1 MWGADVIRSSLDL
14 NAPRAQYTARGSY
27 YKHEPNDLTE
37 GAQPFNYEYI
47 DPLSKTFR
55 RLYGNYQSFS
65 AGELAIRTRDRLE
78 WRVNAFVVTSDGA
91 MYVITDIQQDFSS
104 APKQAFRIAG
114 MPVGV
119 EWVLRLMPYQN
130 PWGIK

>member
-1 MWGADVIRSSLDL
+1 MIYSLLDIV
-14 NAPRAQYTARGSY
+14 APRAQYTARGSY

-37 GAQPFNYEYI
+37 GTQPFSYEYL

-55 RLYGNYQSFS
+55 RLYGNYQSFT

-78 WRVNAFVVTSDGA
+78 WKVNAFVVTSDGA

-119 EWVLRLMPYQN
+119 EWVLRLVPYQN

>member
-1 MWGADVIRSSLDL
+1 MAQDALDIL
-14 NAPRAQYTARGSY
+14 CPHARFTARGSY
-27 YKHEPNDLTE
+27 YKEEPEHEEL
-37 GAQPFNYEYI
+37 GAQTFDYEYV

-55 RLYGNYQSFS
+55 RLYGNYQSFT

-78 WRVNAFVVTSDGA
+78 WKINAFVVTSDGA

-119 EWVLRLMPYQN
+119 EWVLRLVPYQN

>member
-1 MWGADVIRSSLDL
+1 MIYSLLDIV
-14 NAPRAQYTARGSY
+14 APHARFTARGSY
-27 YKHEPNDLTE
+27 YKEEPEHEEL
-37 GAQPFNYEYI
+37 GAQTFDYEYI

-55 RLYGNYQSFS
+55 RLYGNYQSFT

-78 WRVNAFVVTSDGA
+78 WKVNAFVVTSDGA

-119 EWVLRLMPYQN
+119 EWVLRLVPYQN

>member
-1 MWGADVIRSSLDL
+1 MIRSSLDL

-27 YKHEPNDLTE
+27 YKHEPNDLTA
-37 GAQPFNYEYI
+37 GAQPFDYAYI
-47 DPLSKTFR
+47 DSLSKTFR
-55 RLYGNYQSFS
+55 RLYGNYQSFT
-65 AGELAIRTRDRLE
+65 AGELVIRTRDRLE
-78 WRVNAFVVTSDGA
+78 WKVNAFVVTSDGA

-119 EWVLRLMPYQN
+119 EWVLRLVPYQN

>member
-1 MWGADVIRSSLDL
+1 MIRSSLDL

-27 YKHEPNDLTE
+27 YKNEPNDLTE
-37 GAQPFNYEYI
+37 GAQPFSYEYL

-78 WRVNAFVVTSDGA
+78 WKVNAFVVTSDGA

-119 EWVLRLMPYQN
+119 EWVLRLVPYQN

>member
-1 MWGADVIRSSLDL
+1 MIYSLLDIV
-14 NAPRAQYTARGSY
+14 APRAQYTARGSY
-27 YKHEPNDLTE
+27 YKREPNDLTE
-37 GAQPFNYEYI
+37 GAQPFAYEYL

-55 RLYGNYQSFS
+55 RLYGNYQSFT

-78 WRVNAFVVTSDGA
+78 WKVNAFVVTSDGA

-104 APKQAFRIAG
+104 APKQAFRITG

-119 EWVLRLMPYQN
+119 EWVLRLVPYQN

>member
-1 MWGADVIRSSLDL
+1 MIRSSLDL

-27 YKHEPNDLTE
+27 YKHEPE
-37 GAQPFNYEYI
+37 YEEISAEHFAYAYI

-55 RLYGNYQSFS
+55 RLYGNYQSFT

-78 WRVNAFVVTSDGA
+78 WKVNAFVVTSDGA

-114 MPVGV
+114 IPVGV
-119 EWVLRLMPYQN
+119 EWVLRLVPYQN

>member
-1 MWGADVIRSSLDL
+1 MIYSLLDIV
-14 NAPRAQYTARGSY
+14 APRAQYTARGSY
-27 YKHEPNDLTE
+27 YKREPNDPTE
-37 GAQPFNYEYI
+37 GAQSFSYEYL

-55 RLYGNYQSFS
+55 RLYGNYQSFT

-78 WRVNAFVVTSDGA
+78 WKVNAFVVTSDGA

-119 EWVLRLMPYQN
+119 EWVLRLVPYQN

>member
-1 MWGADVIRSSLDL
+1 MIYSLLDIV
-14 NAPRAQYTARGSY
+14 APRAQYTARGSY
-27 YKHEPNDLTE
+27 YKREPNDLTE
-37 GAQPFNYEYI
+37 GAQPFSYEYL

-55 RLYGNYQSFS
+55 RLYGNYQSFT

-78 WRVNAFVVTSDGA
+78 WKVNAFVVTSDGA

-119 EWVLRLMPYQN
+119 EWVLRLVPYQN

>member
-1 MWGADVIRSSLDL
+1 MIYSLLDIV
-14 NAPRAQYTARGSY
+14 APRAQYTARGSY
-27 YKHEPNDLTE
+27 YKREPNDLTE
-37 GAQPFNYEYI
+37 GAQPFDYEYI

-55 RLYGNYQSFS
+55 RLYGNYQSFT

-78 WRVNAFVVTSDGA
+78 WKVNAFVVTSDGA

-119 EWVLRLMPYQN
+119 EWVLRLVPYQN

>member
-1 MWGADVIRSSLDL
+1 MIRSSLDL

-78 WRVNAFVVTSDGA
+78 WKVNAFVETSDGA

>member
-1 MWGADVIRSSLDL
+1 MIYSLLDIV
-14 NAPRAQYTARGSY
+14 APRAQYTARGSY
-27 YKHEPNDLTE
+27 YKREPNDLTE
-37 GAQPFNYEYI
+37 GAQTFDYEYI

-55 RLYGNYQSFS
+55 RLYGNYQSFT

-78 WRVNAFVVTSDGA
+78 WKVNAFVVTSDGA

-119 EWVLRLMPYQN
+119 EWVLRLVPYQN